1 MTKVYDRSVEKGLTL
16 KQYKTKQLDYL
27 SNNTQEVTQKK
38 AFSLIE
44 LLVVILILGLL
55 VGLVAPKVIG
65 QGTQAQIKLTCTQ
78 MGSIKEALKMFKLD
92 NGKYPDT
99 DEGIEALISNPDAE
113 KYPNYSGSPY
123 LEKIPKDPWGK
134 PFTYIKTGK
143 DFKIISLGPDR
154 AEGGT
159 AEDADIEF
167 PKCSDR

>member
-1 MTKVYDRSVEKGLTL
+1 MTKVCIRSRDKGFFL
-16 KQYKTKQLDYL
+16 KQYKIKKVDLISKKT
-27 SNNTQEVTQKK
+27 SNLTQKR

-99 DEGIEALISNPDAE
+99 DEGLEALLSNPDAE

-123 LEKIPKDPWGK
+123 LEKMPKDPWGK
-134 PFTYIKTGK
+134 PFIYIKTGK
-143 DFKIISLGPDR
+143 DFKIISYGADR

-167 PKCSDR
+167 PKCSEK

>member
-1 MTKVYDRSVEKGLTL
+1 MSKVYHISV
-16 KQYKTKQLDYL
+16 
-27 SNNTQEVTQKK
+27 KK
-38 AFSLIE
+38 ESMRGKNAFSLIE

-99 DEGIEALISNPDAE
+99 DEGIEALIKNPNPD

-123 LEKIPKDPWGK
+123 LEKMPKDPWGK
-134 PFTYIKTGK
+134 YFTYIKTGK

-154 AEGGT
+154 AEGGSG
-159 AEDADIEF
+159 EDADIEY
-167 PKCSDR
+167 PKCSDK

>member
-1 MTKVYDRSVEKGLTL
+1 MSKVYHISV
-16 KQYKTKQLDYL
+16 
-27 SNNTQEVTQKK
+27 KK
-38 AFSLIE
+38 ESMRGKSAFSLIE

-99 DEGIEALISNPDAE
+99 DEGIEALIKNPSPD
-113 KYPNYSGSPY
+113 KYPNYSASPY
-123 LEKIPKDPWGK
+123 LEKMPKDPWGK
-134 PFTYIKTGK
+134 YFTYIKTGK

-154 AEGGT
+154 AEGGSG
-159 AEDADIEF
+159 EDADIEY
-167 PKCSDR
+167 PKCSNK